1 MRPLIIILTIM
12 AFGSSCKNLIDN
24 ENTVRKGNFD
34 ASIIETGELKAVNI
48 NAIIA
53 PNIDWKYGS
62 QLKLTFLLDHGAKVK
77 AGDKIAEIDKSSLM
91 KTLLDF
97 ENRYEMEQ
105 TNLDKLLIQQNTQN
119 QDIKSEISALEAS
132 FSMAKLQV
140 EKFKFETEKKQ
151 KIKKL
156 EFDKAS
162 IALTKA
168 QKRYQANLITSEKT
182 RQIQQIKIVQIK
194 NTIADIKRNLDLLVI
209 KSPFT
214 GILQLSNN
222 PEKGELFKVG
232 DRIWPGLCIASVPNL
247 DKMKVV
253 AQVNETDVSKIKVRQ
268 PVIVRLQAFP
278 NVPFDATLTKTWP
291 ICYKKDNQS
300 NVNVFDFEVMVSK
313 SDPLLKP
320 GMSVSCEVFYEKIK
334 NVYYIENECIIQN
347 GDHHYIIL
355 EKDKAQRKVLVGPK
369 NNRFTVIYG
378 DLKEGEKA
386 VPAIDLQPT
395 TN

>member
-1 MRPLIIILTIM
+1 MRHIIIILIITTL
-12 AFGSSCKNLIDN
+12 GLSCKSLTDR
-24 ENTVRKGNFD
+24 ENTIRKGNFD
-34 ASIIETGELKAVNI
+34 ASIIETGELKAVNT

-62 QLKLTFLLDHGAKVK
+62 QLKLTFLLDHGTKVK
-77 AGDKIAEIDKSSLM
+77 VGDKIAEIDKSSLM
-91 KTLLDF
+91 KTLLEF

-105 TNLDKLLIQQNTQN
+105 TNLDKLIIQQNTQD

-132 FSMAKLQV
+132 YSMAKLQV
-140 EKFKFETEKKQ
+140 DKFKFETEKKQ
-151 KIKKL
+151 KVKKL
-156 EFDKAS
+156 EFEKAS
-162 IALTKA
+162 VALQKA
-168 QKRYQANLITSEKT
+168 RKRYESNQVTSGKT
-182 RQIQQIKIVQIK
+182 RQIQQIKLIQLK
-194 NTIADIKRNLDLLVI
+194 STIADIKRNLDLLVI

-214 GILQLSNN
+214 GIMQLSIN

-253 AQVNETDVSKIKVRQ
+253 AQINETDVSKIKIDQ

-278 NVPFDATLTKTWP
+278 NVPFEATLTKTWP

-300 NVNVFDFEVMVSK
+300 NVNVFDFEVMVKK

-320 GMSVSCEVFYEKIK
+320 GMSVSCEVFYQKIK
-334 NVYYIENECIIQN
+334 NVFYIENDCIVQK
-347 GDHHYIIL
+347 GDEHYIIL
-355 EKDKAQRKVLVGPK
+355 EKGKELRKVHIGPK

-378 DLKEGEKA
+378 DLKEGEKTITA
-386 VPAIDLQPT
+386 NDLQPT